1 MTLKAHHDP
10 MTDAQRDESSSVV
23 RPTFQ
28 SGEHGAQNII
38 SDLRGKAEEHTTLRE
53 GNFVRRSRPSSR
65 TF

>member
-1 MTLKAHHDP
+1 
-10 MTDAQRDESSSVV
+10 V